1 MVEANQEVD
10 IAPSDAGDRFA
21 MRLID
26 YFDQGASQD
35 PSRACLVMG
44 STSRTYQQVQ
54 DRSHRIALALIGTG
68 FACTQKAAVVSP
80 NCAAAFECVLGILR
94 AEGVWV
100 KVNFRNA
107 AAENA
112 SVLDQ
117 LDTTVLFFHST
128 LADQVAQFRV
138 LCPKIRT
145 YVCVDEIAADSL
157 FLEDWIAD
165 ISGLAPERGAGSDTL
180 ATLTST
186 GGTTGRPKGVMA
198 SNLTW

>member
-1 MVEANQEVD
+1 MVEPDREVNT
-10 IAPSDAGDRFA
+10 APADVGDRFT

-26 YFDQGASQD
+26 YFDRGASQD
-35 PSRACLVMG
+35 PLRACLVMG
-44 STSRTYQQVQ
+44 STSRTYQEVQ
-54 DRSHRIALALIGTG
+54 ERSHRIALALIGTG

-117 LDTTVLFFHST
+117 LDT
-128 LADQVAQFRV
+128 
-138 LCPKIRT
+138 
-145 YVCVDEIAADSL
+145 
-157 FLEDWIAD
+157 
-165 ISGLAPERGAGSDTL
+165 
-180 ATLTST
+180 
-186 GGTTGRPKGVMA
+186 
-198 SNLTW
+198 